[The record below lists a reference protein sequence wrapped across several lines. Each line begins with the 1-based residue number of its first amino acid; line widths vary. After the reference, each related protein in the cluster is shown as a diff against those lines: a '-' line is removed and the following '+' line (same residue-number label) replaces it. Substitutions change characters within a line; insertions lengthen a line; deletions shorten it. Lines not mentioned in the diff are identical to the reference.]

1 MAAKGNL
8 PVNTVDG
15 LLKNLLILSRTVDH
29 ALELEAVKAATNERL
44 SGSKMQ
50 ILRLLGTRGSQ
61 TSSQIARFLGVSK
74 PAVTQLIDS
83 MVRRKL
89 VGRRTAKHD
98 RREVDLRLT
107 EKGKQAFQ
115 AVRNEQRNV
124 LRSSVR
130 QVSGGNPTR
139 WLKTLEEVTDALVRA
154 GDCFDDYCLQ
164 CGAHPNGSCV
174 LPGGEDQCVFLCAER
189 AAAESRRSVASG
201 GPRRPRAASTNSR
214 SR

>member
-1 MAAKGNL
+1 VASKAPI
-8 PVNTVDG
+8 PVKTADG
-15 LLKNLLILSRTVDH
+15 LLKALLILSRTVDH
-29 ALELEAVKAATNERL
+29 ALELDAVKAATNERL

-61 TSSQIARFLGVSK
+61 TSSQVARFLGVSK
-74 PAVTQLIDS
+74 PAVTQLIDG

-89 VGRRTAKHD
+89 VGRRTATHD

-107 EKGKQAFQ
+107 EKGKQVFQ
-115 AVRNEQRNV
+115 AVRSEQRNV

-130 QVSGGNPTR
+130 QVTGGNPTR

-164 CGAHPNGSCV
+164 CGAHPDESCV
-174 LPGGEDQCVFLCAER
+174 LPGGGEQCVFLCAEK
-189 AAAESRRSVASG
+189 ASAESRRSVASG

-214 SR
+214 GR